1 MSKRPSRGVT
11 SGVGAPIKMQGRDGD
26 LTIRRTK
33 EGKILYVKEHG
44 QWHPIN
50 TGIDIAQ
57 LKKDVDR
64 LIQSVNVLRNE
75 NNPYPNKRSLKLSD
89 SAGAGVLFKND
100 SGVLKVRNAADSA
113 DAQIRC
119 AGIKDSNDNEVIAI
133 GATSNA
139 TDHVK
144 LTNAET
150 GATNFPT
157 VTIDGSDTNKS
168 LALKAKGTGH
178 VYVTASHADSLFN
191 IAAAGG
197 GGVKWAFDAD
207 EERATWYGSGTKAG
221 HIEAQ
226 SDGEVQIWN
235 MIDSGTGADISISA
249 VDDLRLGTGNNDIQL
264 FSGGMAPAGASF
276 AMGTQFGSFKSG
288 GGSYLTH
295 AATATS
301 TGFKVDSN
309 LSGDDAA
316 TCQGLHVDLDRTVAT
331 SGTNSHIDIGLDVDV
346 NSATLGTGLFY
357 GATINVSGATSGT
370 STSTGLYIDSDDSDT
385 NIGVHIITSGT
396 HLKLAAEADPADD
409 YATISVADTGDL
421 TIATTG
427 DGTRD
432 SDMILDADGFIKL
445 ESAGNGVLI
454 AEASGAGADEA
465 GYGQLW
471 VKNDTPNELCFTDDA
486 GTDIT
491 GIGKYFYDVRSI
503 GYYASATGNYLP
515 ITGYVIE
522 KTSTASSNEFIGF
535 VAPYNGTLE
544 KVLWRTEIAQSGTV
558 SIRVLESADGTEV
571 PGSLSFRKD
580 YDYSGLGAGIAD
592 DTTVDADLTSPTT
605 GDNTLDKGKIYA
617 FYISHSNVP
626 YDTNVTLVF
635 KWDTTS

>member
-1 MSKRPSRGVT
+1 MRKRPSRGVT
-11 SGVGAPIKMQGRDGD
+11 SGIGPPLKIDGRNGD
-26 LTIRRTK
+26 LTIRKTR
-33 EGKILYVKEHG
+33 EGKILYVKENG
-44 QWHPIN
+44 EWIPIN
-50 TGIDIAQ
+50 TGVDVTKLRSDVSKLIDSVGVMRNDNSPFLSKRTLSLSNLDGTGVK
-57 LKKDVDR
+57 LK
-64 LIQSVNVLRNE
+64 NE
-75 NNPYPNKRSLKLSD
+75 
-89 SAGAGVLFKND
+89 
-100 SGVLKVRNAADSA
+100 SGLLKVRNAADSA
-113 DAQIRC
+113 DAEIRC
-119 AGIKDSNDNEVIAI
+119 AGIKDANNNEIIAI
-133 GATSNA
+133 SATGSA
-139 TDHVK
+139 IDHVK
-144 LTNAET
+144 MTNSAS
-150 GATNFPT
+150 GLANFPT
-157 VTIDGSDTNKS
+157 VTVDGDTTNKS
-168 LALKAKGTGH
+168 LQLKGKGTGD
-178 VYVTASHADSLFN
+178 VYVTASNADSLFN
-191 IAAAGG
+191 IADTG
-197 GGVKWAFDAD
+197 GGVKWEFDAD

-235 MIDSGTGADISISA
+235 MIDSGAGADISISA
-249 VDDLRLGTGNNDIQL
+249 VDDLRLGTGNNNIQF

-276 AMGTQFGSFKSG
+276 AMGTQFAEFSSA

-295 AATATS
+295 ASTTTS

-309 LSGDDAA
+309 LSGDGAA
-316 TCQGLHVDLDRTVAT
+316 TCQGLHIDLDRTVAT
-331 SGTNSHIDIGLDVDV
+331 SGTNSHLDIGLDIDV

-491 GIGKYFYDVRSI
+491 GIGKYFYDVRSV
-503 GYYASATGNYLP
+503 GYYATASGNYLP
-515 ITGYVIE
+515 INGYIIE
-522 KTSTASSNEFIGF
+522 KTSTSANNEYIGF

-571 PGSLSFRKD
+571 PGTISFRKD
-580 YDYSGLGAGIAD
+580 YDYSALGASIAD
-592 DTTVDADLTSPTT
+592 DTTVDADLTSPST

-617 FYISHSNVP
+617 FFVHHGNIP